1 MGCPLAL
8 RNLFIN
14 QEWQGWMCLVW
25 VVNQEWSDTDY
36 ISIYTEVSLRDQVMN
51 INEIVAVTL
60 EIGMALTLLLQW
72 PWPWGLL
79 RTWFSRDQNNH
90 NLIIPITHC
99 LTAVSIGGG
108 WGGLPIQKNILDAL
122 LFSTIYSR
130 ILKHFMQQQAAR
142 ASCNYRHDY
151 KDEWQ
156 YHALLRSPCVTR
168 STLLPCA
175 SSQWRHF

>member
-1 MGCPLAL
+1 MGYPLAL

-14 QEWQGWMCLVW
+14 QEWKGWMCLVW

-36 ISIYTEVSLRDQVMN
+36 ISIYTGVSLRDQVMN
-51 INEIVAVTL
+51 TNEIVAVTL
-60 EIGMALTLLLQW
+60 KLEW
-72 PWPWGLL
+72 PWHCSYSDHDLGDCYVHGFLEIKIITTWLSQSPTVSLL
-79 RTWFSRDQNNH
+79 SQ
-90 NLIIPITHC
+90 L
-99 LTAVSIGGG
+99 VGGG
-108 WGGLPIQKNILDAL
+108 GGLPIQKNILDAL